1 MTGKPDCQLVIEEA
15 GGTLLVQ
22 YSSQS
27 GGPWEAGAGGYP
39 GTDQQ
44 LPAAGAFP
52 GQRTRGAP
60 GNFRVFWVMRLGG
73 ALGNFLAGA
82 FLGERAAIF
91 IRRFPESRV

>member
-1 MTGKPDCQLVIEEA
+1 MLGTDQQLQQ
-15 GGTLLVQ
+15 LL
-22 YSSQS
+22 
-27 GGPWEAGAGGYP
+27 GML

-73 ALGNFLAGA
+73 ALDNFLAGA

-91 IRRFPESRV
+91 IRRFPEPRV